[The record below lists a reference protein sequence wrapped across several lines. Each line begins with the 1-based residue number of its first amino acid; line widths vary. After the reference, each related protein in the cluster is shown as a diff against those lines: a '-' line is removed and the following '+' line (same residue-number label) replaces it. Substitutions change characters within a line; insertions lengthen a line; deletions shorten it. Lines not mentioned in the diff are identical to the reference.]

1 MLCDIEND
9 IEKVLY
15 SEEQINDI
23 TTKLGEQITKD
34 YEGKNL
40 LIVGILKG
48 CVFFLTD
55 LVKKIKLPLKV
66 DFMDVSSYGSGTVS
80 SGKVNIIKDL
90 EFDVKD
96 YDVLF
101 VEDILDTGRTLKC
114 VTDMIEERGAKS
126 VKVVTLLDKPDRRV
140 ADIKAD
146 YIGSKVPDEFVVGYG
161 LDYDQMYRNL
171 PYVGVLKR
179 SVYEK

>member
-1 MLCDIEND
+1 MVKD
-9 IEKVLY
+9 IEKDIEKILY
-15 SEEQINDI
+15 SEDDI
-23 TTKLGEQITKD
+23 QEITAKLGEQITKD
-34 YEGKNL
+34 YEDKNL

-66 DFMDVSSYGSGTVS
+66 DFMSVSSYGSGTVS
-80 SGKVNIIKDL
+80 SGKVNIIKDVD
-90 EFDVKD
+90 FDVND

-114 VTDMIEERGAKS
+114 VTDMFKDRGAKS
-126 VKVVTLLDKPDRRV
+126 VKVVTLLDKPERRI

-146 YIGSKVPDEFVVGYG
+146 YVGCKVPDEFVVGYG
-161 LDYDQMYRNL
+161 LDYAQNYRNL
-171 PYVGVLKR
+171 PYIGVLKR

>member
-1 MLCDIEND
+1 MLCDIEKD

-15 SEEQINDI
+15 TEEQIDEI

-34 YEGKNL
+34 YQDKNL

-55 LVKKIKLPLKV
+55 LVTKIKLPLKV

-90 EFDVKD
+90 EFDVED

-114 VTDMIEERGAKS
+114 VTDMIKERGAKS
-126 VKVVTLLDKPDRRV
+126 VKVVSLLDKPERRV

-146 YIGSKVPDEFVVGYG
+146 YVGSLVPDEFVVGYG

-171 PYVGVLKR
+171 PYIGVLKR

>member
-1 MLCDIEND
+1 MVKDIEKD

-15 SEEQINDI
+15 SENDI
-23 TTKLGEQITKD
+23 QEITAKLGEQITKD
-34 YEGKNL
+34 YEDKNL

-55 LVKKIKLPLKV
+55 LVRKIKLPLKV
-66 DFMDVSSYGSGTVS
+66 DFMSVSSYGSGTVS
-80 SGKVNIIKDL
+80 TGKVNIIKDVD
-90 EFDVKD
+90 FDVKD

-114 VTDMIEERGAKS
+114 VTDMFENRGAKS
-126 VKVVTLLDKPDRRV
+126 VKVVALLDKPERRI

-146 YIGSKVPDEFVVGYG
+146 YIGCEVPDEFVVGYG
-161 LDYDQMYRNL
+161 LDYDQNYRNL
-171 PYVGVLKR
+171 PYIGVLKR

>member
-1 MLCDIEND
+1 MFCDIEND

-15 SEEQINDI
+15 SEEQINEI

-34 YEGKNL
+34 YEDKNL

-55 LVKKIKLPLKV
+55 LVSKIKLPLKV
-66 DFMDVSSYGSGTVS
+66 DFMSVSSYGSGTVS

-90 EFDVKD
+90 DFDVKD

-114 VTDMIEERGAKS
+114 VTDMIKARGAKS
-126 VKVVTLLDKPDRRV
+126 VKVVSLLDKPDRRV

-146 YIGSKVPDEFVVGYG
+146 YIGSQVPDEFVVGYG

-171 PYVGVLKR
+171 PYIGVLKR